1 MGVVQKWF
9 WLEINVFFKKKLF
22 FTELY
27 NKKID
32 ACKIKYKKN
41 DKIERKK
48 KKAIRCWYKTWKKYF

>member
-1 MGVVQKWF
+1 M
-9 WLEINVFFKKKLF
+9 FFFFKKLF

-48 KKAIRCWYKTWKKYF
+48 KKKAIRC